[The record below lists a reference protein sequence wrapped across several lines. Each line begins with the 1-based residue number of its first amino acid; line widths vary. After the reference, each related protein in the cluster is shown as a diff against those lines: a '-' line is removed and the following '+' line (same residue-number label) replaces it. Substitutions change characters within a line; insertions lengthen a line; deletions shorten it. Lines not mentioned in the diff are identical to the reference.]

1 MVFTFMDCVVS
12 YSVGLSLKS
21 DEDDVLE
28 IDRVIANT
36 MPITTTKADKPNDHF
51 LPTGTPRSAGLDF
64 SPPKEPIH
72 RLSTIPILSSVEP
85 LTENGKRC

>member
-1 MVFTFMDCVVS
+1 MVFTSIDCVVS

-21 DEDDVLE
+21 DEDDALE
-28 IDRVIANT
+28 IDRAIANA

-51 LPTGTPRSAGLDF
+51 LPTGIPGPVESDRFLSVE
-64 SPPKEPIH
+64 SIH